1 MDRMN
6 AARRGLPFCL
16 GVLGGLVGSLW
27 AAAAVAGTVRI
38 ELAYQSPQAVRLSYT
53 VPAGVRVLDL
63 WQRDES
69 AQLVWRDMLSS
80 DDGCGRIE
88 GGQLLL
94 KPGCRQARFTIR
106 PASLNRDATY
116 EAAQPLGTQGV
127 LLHNAFYLATAPG
140 HALQWRWVPP
150 ARGTLIHDGRVFRGP
165 DQALVP
171 AAAVTAARQRPET
184 GEAEEALLAKRHVYL
199 GHAPLRAL
207 PDGVLVHEPLLD
219 AAREQA
225 IVDMLRTSLTR
236 LRQAYGQG
244 PQGLVAVLPVTED
257 RPGWHGDTDGHRM
270 MRLQL
275 DRDASRAGS
284 LLNLQQFVAHEAA
297 HWWNAGVFHSDS
309 RRAWLHEGHAEWVA
323 LLLTHQAGLRS
334 AREVQ
339 EALAQSIGRC
349 QSIRD
354 DTPAAVLPPGRGAG
368 MDAYECGLALWTLAH
383 LQRAEP
389 GDDPLRRLA
398 DAHRL
403 APGLLTEASVA
414 DWADKG
420 ATGPIHTLLLDE
432 HQGFRSG
439 FIQAWS
445 AYADLRWAR
454 RSDELSQGQRFQ
466 QAGELMAT
474 LMKADCQG
482 QIGFWTLQ
490 DAFKLDKVSTCARLK
505 GGQEV
510 TAIAGVRTLES
521 PLEAWAAVN
530 AACAGKDAP
539 LPLTLRSG
547 EVLNLACP
555 AQPYPTPQVPL
566 WQLHPD
572 VQARLG
578 LSH

>member
-1 MDRMN
+1 MN
-6 AARRGLPFCL
+6 AARRSARRGLALSGLLAGAL
-16 GVLGGLVGSLW
+16 GATL
-27 AAAAVAGTVRI
+27 ATAGTVRI
-38 ELAYQSPQAVRLSYT
+38 ELAYQAPQSVQLTYT
-53 VPAGVRVLDL
+53 VPAGVEALDL

-69 AQLVWRDMLSS
+69 AQLVWRDLLAST
-80 DDGCGRIE
+80 DGCGRVE
-88 GGQLLL
+88 GAQLRF

-127 LLHNAFYLATAPG
+127 LLHTAFYLATAPG

-150 ARGTLIHDGRVFRGP
+150 ARGTLIHDGRVDRAP
-165 DQALVP
+165 VQILVS
-171 AAAVTAARQRPET
+171 ASAVATAREHPET
-184 GEAEEALLAKRHVYL
+184 GEAEEALIAKRHVYL
-199 GHAPLRAL
+199 GHAKLRAL
-207 PDGVLVHEPLLD
+207 PDGVLVHEPMLD

-225 IVDMLRTSLTR
+225 IVDMLTTSLSR

-244 PQGLVAVLPVTED
+244 PQGPVAALPVTED

-297 HWWNAGVFHSDS
+297 HWWNAGVFRSDA
-309 RRAWLHEGHAEWVA
+309 RRAWLHEGHAEWMA
-323 LLLTHQAGLRS
+323 LLLTHQAGVRTAS
-334 AREVQ
+334 DVQ
-339 EALAQSIGRC
+339 EALAGAIGRC
-349 QSIRD
+349 QAIRD
-354 DTPAAVLPPGRGAG
+354 DTPAASLPPGRGAG

-383 LQRAEP
+383 LQRAQA

-403 APGLLTEASVA
+403 SPGLLTEARFA
-414 DWADKG
+414 DWADNG
-420 ATGPIHTLLLDE
+420 PAGPIHTLLLDT

-439 FIQAWS
+439 FIQAW
-445 AYADLRWAR
+445 AAHADLRWAR
-454 RSDELSQGQRFQ
+454 RSEELSPGQRMQ
-466 QAGELMAT
+466 QAGQLMAT

-490 DAFKLDKVSTCARLK
+490 DAFKLDHVPSCAHLK

-510 TAIAGVRTLES
+510 TAIAGVQMLAA

-530 AACAGKDAP
+530 AACAAKDAP
-539 LPLTLRSG
+539 LPLTQRTG
-547 EVLNLACP
+547 EVVNLPCP

-572 VQARLG
+572 AQARLG